1 MTGFKNFVALSS
13 IHFSFMFTGEA
24 IINAFSYS
32 KTPSLWKTCVATAKT
47 QPTGE
52 HSAGYLKENTP
63 PPLKHVAEVA
73 HDTDRNL
80 QSAGWA
86 GSNEEA

>member
-13 IHFSFMFTGEA
+13 IYFSFMFTGEA

-32 KTPSLWKTCVATAKT
+32 KTPSLWKTCVAKAKT
-47 QPTGE
+47 QHTGE
-52 HSAGYLKENTP
+52 HSAGYLKENTL
-63 PPLKHVAEVA
+63 LKHIVEVA

-80 QSAGWA
+80 
-86 GSNEEA
+86 